1 MTSSAA
7 SLVGGRGLEVV
18 KVIGPTVG
26 ALVGVITL
34 LLNIGELGTSER
46 MARRIDR
53 ALSTSARLPEGSV
66 RGHFEQFARKEALQ
80 LAARRAIRLPA
91 STIAIGIALP
101 VTMQA
106 VPIFLYLNRGF
117 VLWWQWGLVAYMLPI
132 YMFGLSLNIADIVR
146 VRRNRREF
154 VRQGGRPLW
163 EPVPPTVIHKFFE
176 LYMETGYK
184 VFFSNRKRKRNAAL
198 GDQSL

>member
-1 MTSSAA
+1 
-7 SLVGGRGLEVV
+7 LEVV

-106 VPIFLYLNRGF
+106 VPMFLYLNGGL
-117 VLWWQWGLVAYMLPI
+117 VPWWQWGLVVYILPV
-132 YMFGLSLNIADIVR
+132 YMFILSLNIAEVVM

-163 EPVPPTVIHKFFE
+163 DRVPPTVIHKFYSE
-176 LYMETGYK
+176 YMKTAYK
-184 VFFSNRKRKRNAAL
+184 VAVFFSNRKRKRNATL